1 MKYTFSRV
9 MCQDTR
15 ELIGFKLVMMLNTI
29 DSSLNDLDVHSRSQ
43 GHRKVGTCSHSV
55 VKLHEATHMFV
66 MVASV
71 REMTLKKS
79 CNYGEYGSFL
89 HFLLFF
95 VSVH

>member
-1 MKYTFSRV
+1 
-9 MCQDTR
+9 
-15 ELIGFKLVMMLNTI
+15 MLNTI

-55 VKLHEATHMFV
+55 VKLHEATHMFM

-89 HFLLFF
+89 HFLLLLQY
-95 VSVH
+95 VNAQASTIVYGSVFRQFCFYLL